1 METVPSEEQVREFW
15 NNIWGIEKRFNEN
28 AEWVRDLEDST
39 KDIPEQEWENI
50 TTEEIERS
58 LRKSHK

>member
-15 NNIWGIEKRFNEN
+15 NNIWGKEKRFNEN
-28 AEWVRDLEDST
+28 AEWVRDLENST

-50 TTEEIERS
+50 TTEEI
-58 LRKSHK
+58 